1 MGRPK
6 KSSPYE
12 SDEQKA
18 SDVIAAMIPKTEP
31 VDIEDMPL
39 NSLGDYMR
47 YNKRARELNKKL
59 KLNRYPIK
67 PCPVELHPMERVV
80 FGRNDQ
86 PTNPLPVFVSDH
98 MIHFDRTSPRDRLM
112 PGHTYDLPRY
122 IVEYL
127 SKKGTPVWKWY
138 DNPDGS
144 RETRKES
151 VTPRF
156 SLRTIYKD
164 E

>member
-1 MGRPK
+1 MPRPR
-6 KSSPYE
+6 KSENQVAKEVVE
-12 SDEQKA
+12 SM
-18 SDVIAAMIPKTEP
+18 VPKQEP

-59 KLNRYPIK
+59 KILRYPIK
-67 PCPVELHPMERVV
+67 QCPVELHPMERVV

-86 PTNPLPVFVSDH
+86 PTNPLPVFISDD
-98 MIHFDRTSPRDRLM
+98 MIHFDRTAPRDRLI
-112 PGHTYDLPRY
+112 PGQTYDLPRY
-122 IVEYL
+122 VVSYL
-127 SKKGTPVWKWY
+127 AAKGTPVWKWY

-151 VTPRF
+151 TTPRF
-156 SLRTIYKD
+156 SLRTIYKA

>member
-12 SDEQKA
+12 SDEQKTT
-18 SDVIAAMIPKTEP
+18 DVIASMLPKKEP
-31 VDIEDMPL
+31 VDIEEMPL
-39 NSLGDYMR
+39 NSLGDYIR
-47 YNKRARELNKKL
+47 YNAKARELNKKL
-59 KLNRYPIK
+59 KILRYPIK

-86 PTNPLPVFVSDH
+86 PTNPLPVYKSDH
-98 MIHFDRTSPRDRLM
+98 MIHFDRTAPRDRLM
-112 PGHTYDLPRY
+112 PGQTYDLPRY
-122 IVEYL
+122 IVDYL
-127 SKKGTPVWKWY
+127 SKKGTPIWKWY